1 VADRVMSQ
9 LCVAAVA
16 TNDQAA
22 ALTPNAGE
30 PRRRNIGGF
39 TDNFYAS
46 VGRGAPFKSPRRRVL
61 VKDTKQNYSVI
72 IST

>member
-1 VADRVMSQ
+1 MSQ

-22 ALTPNAGE
+22 APTPSAGE
-30 PRRRNIGGF
+30 SRRRDIGGF

-46 VGRGAPFKSPRRRVL
+46 VGRGAPFKSPADAFSS
-61 VKDTKQNYSVI
+61 KIQNKI
-72 IST
+72 IQ